1 MLTRSSSK
9 KQKLNLISATRISN
23 YVKSDTIV
31 DYLDLLNEKS
41 LTLNNNLAITR
52 KRTSSIDFN
61 NHIDNH
67 IDNHIRKKKK
77 SSFDYIV
84 ESGYIFEYD
93 IIKQIEIT
101 MEENNELDK
110 LIKINELNI
119 NLNCTLTMGIIKEN
133 KHSVILGSVLI
144 NKNNNTWGKP
154 DLIVKGCW
162 INKYIEEN
170 ILDINVNNWYIIDIK
185 SSTINLIN
193 GGEDLSSKLLYN
205 VYKSQVYIYTDALNN
220 SMKEYGITND
230 VKYGFILGRRYKYV
244 LNKNIIIKKPF
255 ECLGLINFSK
265 DFSNGIDWKNI
276 ISNAVKW
283 INDLRVNWENFSVNP
298 ISRNELYPNMKN
310 NYDKNWHKIKK
321 QIALVNKEITLIWNC
336 GISSRNCAW
345 EHGIKRYDDQRLNS
359 NLLGFG
365 NSKKN
370 IIIDKMLKVL
380 HTNNNYILDKN
391 NNYLN
396 WQNESKWEFY
406 VDFET
411 YSPDSI
417 YDETNDCDNCFY
429 SNQKIYM
436 IGISWIPESTLKHKS
451 FILSYNDSNNLKNEF
466 DTNKQY
472 DDVKFQDCIFCSSE
486 KDLIIKFKNF
496 LLEFKPNNID
506 EKKFIQETRLYHWS
520 SAEPVIFN
528 KKIKEYC
535 LDNDNDKYRL
545 NWFDLLQV
553 FKYDKYPIIIKECF
567 GFGLKEIAK
576 KLNDYNQIT
585 LTWSDLDDG
594 LLSSFIA
601 RDIYLSLNSKSKS
614 NNDMYLIIEYNYID
628 CKALFQILNWMRKV
642 VSK

>member
-119 NLNCTLTMGIIKEN
+119 NLNCTLTMEIIKEN

-417 YDETNDCDNCFY
+417 YDENNDCDNCFY

-496 LLEFKPNNID
+496 LLEFKPDNID